1 MQLIYNRSSLLSD
14 VRVKDGR
21 RQYLLLLLWNQV
33 PESMVFLL
41 LLRELSLVK
50 EGCRP
55 GLVGPKTYSVY
66 RRKDRHGDRLVLP
79 SSFDAPG
86 QQCYNTPHSVVGP
99 QPRGIRVSTEC
110 YSMKTEHFRRAP
122 SEKIAM

>member
-1 MQLIYNRSSLLSD
+1 MGEDSTFSCYCGIKS
-14 VRVKDGR
+14 R
-21 RQYLLLLLWNQV
+21 RAW
-33 PESMVFLL
+33 
-41 LLRELSLVK
+41 SLVK

-66 RRKDRHGDRLVLP
+66 RRKDRHGDQLVLP

-99 QPRGIRVSTEC
+99 QPREIRVSTELLNEDRTFQK
-110 YSMKTEHFRRAP
+110 STQ
-122 SEKIAM
+122 

>member
-1 MQLIYNRSSLLSD
+1 MGEDSTFSCYCGIKSPKSI
-14 VRVKDGR
+14 
-21 RQYLLLLLWNQV
+21 
-33 PESMVFLL
+33 VFLL
-41 LLRELSLVK
+41 LLREWSSVK

-55 GLVGPKTYSVY
+55 GLIGPKTYSVY
-66 RRKDRHGDRLVLP
+66 RHKDRLGDRLVLQ

-99 QPRGIRVSTEC
+99 QPREIRVSTEC
-110 YSMKTEHFRRAP
+110 YSMKTKHFRRAP